1 MFIGTF
7 KKGFLN
13 GKGKLCEN
21 NNELKYEGE
30 LKKNG
35 FEGNGKLYYENG
47 VYRWIQK

>member
-13 GKGKLCEN
+13 GKGKLYEN
-21 NNELKYEGE
+21 NKLKYEGE

-47 VYRWIQK
+47 VYR